1 MSKINRTVRARIN
14 KMLIERIKNK
24 HEFDMIEIYH
34 YRTVSDFNHSFLS
47 YKDIKSLKETHSN
60 LMDKLSNGLTVV
72 LVRNQ
77 EQPNQGL
84 CSVTFCSEKEHFD
97 KRKGLEIALRRLDNY
112 LSKPNDNSWDYNE
125 NNYMSLTNLPSNK
138 DKLVDVVSKHLNQHP
153 FFIKKGY
160 KVFNPTQVLKY

>member
-1 MSKINRTVRARIN
+1 MTKTNRSSIN

-24 HEFDMIEIYH
+24 HEFNMVEIYH

-47 YKDIKSLKETHSN
+47 YKGIKSLKEVDAK

-77 EQPNQGL
+77 DKPNEGL
-84 CSVTFCSEKEHFD
+84 CSVSFCSEQENFD

-112 LSKPNDNSWDYNE
+112 LSKPNDNSWDYSE
-125 NNYMSLTNLPSNK
+125 SNYMSFTNLPSDK

-160 KVFNPTQVLKY
+160 KVFNPTQVLRY